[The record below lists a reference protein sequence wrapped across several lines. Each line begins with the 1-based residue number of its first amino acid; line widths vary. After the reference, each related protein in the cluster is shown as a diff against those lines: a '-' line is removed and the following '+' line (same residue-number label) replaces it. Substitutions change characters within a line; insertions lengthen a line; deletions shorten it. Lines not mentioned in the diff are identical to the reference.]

1 MRSTLQQR
9 LLPLLVPGLILA
21 AWLAATSGDDFTA
34 QVLVPPVAVL
44 DSFNEL
50 LASGELAD
58 HLRASLSRLLL
69 GFGIGSGL
77 GLGFGILL
85 ARSALVN
92 DFAGPF
98 FQAVRQ
104 VPSIAFL
111 PMLILLLGVDE
122 GFKLAIVAKAAFFPV
137 ALATHDAVKG
147 ISKGWLEVAA
157 IYRLSPIRVL
167 FRLIL
172 PATVPPVLT
181 GLRLGLT
188 RAWIVLVAAELMAA
202 ENGIGQMMEMGRQM
216 FRIDT
221 VMVGV
226 ALTGLIGFALDQG
239 VRLAERRLVRWKAV

>member
-1 MRSTLQQR
+1 MGSIQRR
-9 LLPLLVPGLILA
+9 LLPFVVPGLILA
-21 AWLAATSGDDFTA
+21 AWIQATQGADFVS
-34 QVLVPPVAVL
+34 QVLVPPQAVI

-50 LASGELAD
+50 LATGELEQ
-58 HLRASLSRLLL
+58 HLRASLGRLAI
-69 GFGIGSGL
+69 GFSIGAGL
-77 GLGFGILL
+77 GVGFGILL
-85 ARSALVN
+85 ARSALV
-92 DFAGPF
+92 AALTGPL

-122 GFKLAIVAKAAFFPV
+122 GFKLAIVAKATFFPV
-137 ALATHDAVKG
+137 ALATHDGVKG
-147 ISKGWLEVAA
+147 IAKGWLEVAA
-157 IYRLSPIRVL
+157 LYRLSPWKVL
-167 FRLIL
+167 VGLIL

-181 GLRLGLT
+181 GLRLGLM

-239 VRLAERRLVRWKAV
+239 FRLAERRLVRWKAA

>member
-1 MRSTLQQR
+1 MGTIHRR
-9 LLPLLVPGLILA
+9 ILPLLVPGLILA
-21 AWLAATSGDDFTA
+21 LWIDATQAGGVSRI
-34 QVLVPPVAVL
+34 LVPPGAVF
-44 DSFNEL
+44 DSFSEL
-50 LASGELAD
+50 LASGELSG
-58 HLRASLSRLLL
+58 HLQSSLWRLVT
-69 GFGIGSGL
+69 GFAIGAGL

-85 ARSALVN
+85 ARSTLVTAL
-92 DFAGPF
+92 AGPL

-122 GFKLAIVAKAAFFPV
+122 GFKLAIVAKATFFPV
-137 ALATHDAVKG
+137 ALATHDGVKG
-147 ISKGWLEVAA
+147 IARGWLEVASL
-157 IYRLSPIRVL
+157 YRLSPWRVL
-167 FRLIL
+167 VSLIL

-226 ALTGLIGFALDQG
+226 ALTGVIGFALDQG
-239 VRLAERRLVRWKAV
+239 FRLAERRLVRWKAA

>member
-1 MRSTLQQR
+1 MPSILHRR
-9 LLPLLVPGLILA
+9 LLPLVVPGLILA
-21 AWLAATSGDDFTA
+21 AWIGATSGEGA
-34 QVLVPPVAVL
+34 PLQVLVPPSAVI
-44 DSFNEL
+44 DGFNEL
-50 LASGELAD
+50 LSSGELAD
-58 HLRASLSRLLL
+58 HLRASLWRLLT
-69 GFGIGSGL
+69 GFAIGASL

-85 ARSALVN
+85 ARSALV
-92 DFAGPF
+92 AAYTGPF

-137 ALATHDAVKG
+137 ALATHDGVKG

-157 IYRLSPIRVL
+157 IYRLSPVRVL
-167 FRLIL
+167 LRLIL

-239 VRLAERRLVRWKAV
+239 FRLAERRLVRWKTA

>member
-1 MRSTLQQR
+1 MGSILQRR
-9 LLPLLVPGLILA
+9 LLPLIVPGLILA
-21 AWLAATSGDDFTA
+21 AWIQATSGDGFTP
-34 QVLVPPVAVL
+34 QVLVPPRAVI
-44 DSFNEL
+44 DSFTEL
-50 LASGELAD
+50 LSSGELSD
-58 HLRASLSRLLL
+58 HLRSSLWRLGT
-69 GFGIGSGL
+69 GFGIGAGL

-85 ARSALVN
+85 ARSPLVAA
-92 DFAGPF
+92 FTGPL

-122 GFKLAIVAKAAFFPV
+122 GFKLAIVAKATFFPV
-137 ALATHDAVKG
+137 ALATHDGVKG
-147 ISKGWLEVAA
+147 ISRGWLEVAS
-157 IYRLSPIRVL
+157 IYRLSPLQVL
-167 FRLIL
+167 RRLIL

-239 VRLAERRLVRWKAV
+239 FRLLEGRLVRWKAA

>member
-1 MRSTLQQR
+1 MKSIIHQR
-9 LLPLLVPGLILA
+9 LLPFLVPGLILA
-21 AWLAATSGDDFTA
+21 AWVAATSGDDFTA
-34 QVLVPPVAVL
+34 QILVPPQAVL
-44 DSFNEL
+44 ESFQEL
-50 LASGELAD
+50 ASSGELAG
-58 HLRASLSRLLL
+58 HLQASLWRLLT
-69 GFGIGSGL
+69 GFGIGAGL

-85 ARSALVN
+85 ARSVQVAA
-92 DFAGPF
+92 FAGPF

-157 IYRLSPIRVL
+157 IYRLSPVQVL

-226 ALTGLIGFALDQG
+226 ALTGLIGFVLDQG

>member
-1 MRSTLQQR
+1 MGSIIHRH
-9 LLPLLVPGLILA
+9 LLPFLVPGLILA
-21 AWLAATSGDDFTA
+21 AWVIATSGDGSTV
-34 QVLVPPVAVL
+34 QVLVPPQAVL
-44 DSFNEL
+44 DSFQEM
-50 LASGELAD
+50 ASSGELAD
-58 HLRASLSRLLL
+58 HLRASLGRLLT
-69 GFGIGSGL
+69 GFGIGAGL

-85 ARSALVN
+85 ARSSLVAA
-92 DFAGPF
+92 FTGPF

-122 GFKLAIVAKAAFFPV
+122 GFKLAIVAKATFFPV

-157 IYRLSPIRVL
+157 IYRLSPVRVL

-239 VRLAERRLVRWKAV
+239 VRLAERRLVRWKNV

>member
-1 MRSTLQQR
+1 MASIIHRR
-9 LLPLLVPGLILA
+9 LLPLVVPGLILA
-21 AWLAATSGDDFTA
+21 AWIGATSGEGA
-34 QVLVPPVAVL
+34 PLQVLVPPSSVIDGFIEML
-44 DSFNEL
+44 T
-50 LASGELAD
+50 SGELAG
-58 HLRASLSRLLL
+58 HLRSSLWRLLT
-69 GFGIGSGL
+69 GFAIGAGL

-85 ARSALVN
+85 ARSATVN
-92 DFAGPF
+92 AFTGPL

-137 ALATHDAVKG
+137 ALATHDGVKG
-147 ISKGWLEVAA
+147 ISLGWLEVAS
-157 IYRLSPIRVL
+157 IYRLSPGRVL
-167 FRLIL
+167 VRLIL

-188 RAWIVLVAAELMAA
+188 RSWIVLVAAELMAA

-239 VRLAERRLVRWKAV
+239 FRLAERRLVRWKAA